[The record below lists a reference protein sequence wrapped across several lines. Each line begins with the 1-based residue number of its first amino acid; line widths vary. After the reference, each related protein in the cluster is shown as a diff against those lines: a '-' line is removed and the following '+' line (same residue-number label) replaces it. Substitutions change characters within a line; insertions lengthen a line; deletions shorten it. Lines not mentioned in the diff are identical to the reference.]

1 MPNAKT
7 SAMDVRLMRRRT
19 LLHGIAVAVSFGI
32 AYHFAAH
39 PMWWMLSVYSAAWL
53 ACGGLYLVAVFFW
66 ETAADRLEARF
77 RRNLEDERMR
87 DDLYR
92 YRRRLRVVR
101 AIHRARRVDASL
113 ESGSSDRR
121 D

>member
-1 MPNAKT
+1 
-7 SAMDVRLMRRRT
+7 MRRRT

-53 ACGGLYLVAVFFW
+53 ACGGLYLVAVFLW
-66 ETAADRLEARF
+66 ETAIDRVEARV
-77 RRNLEDERMR
+77 RRNMEDERMR

-101 AIHRARRVDASL
+101 AIHRSR
-113 ESGSSDRR
+113 ERR

>member
-1 MPNAKT
+1 MPNAGFPEMN
-7 SAMDVRLMRRRT
+7 ARLMRRRT

-53 ACGGLYLVAVFFW
+53 ACGGLYLVAVFLW
-66 ETAADRLEARF
+66 ETAIDRVEARV
-77 RRNLEDERMR
+77 RRNMEDERMR

-101 AIHRARRVDASL
+101 AIHRSR
-113 ESGSSDRR
+113 ERR